1 MAVESHALAGHGAE
15 TVQALVVAVVI
26 PESTV
31 AAESALIS
39 LFDFIFDDCQN
50 LIEFVLDVD
59 VFRFDVRQSL
69 VQGLV

>member
-1 MAVESHALAGHGAE
+1 MAVESHTLAGKSAE

-31 AAESALIS
+31 AAESSLIS
-39 LFDFIFDDCQN
+39 LFNFIFDDCQN